1 MEFLSSNIMWIE
13 SVFLHIV
20 IYIFKKSYLFFPQE
34 QKEVKCRKTSLCFWS
49 SLLFAGCF
57 SCYLFLIAVL
67 FQRWEDWD
75 SRDLPRPLAGNSQSL
90 LARLQAK
97 FPLWAPVHPAYCVWT
112 SATSLIP
119 LQVMTWFPDPLP
131 SSSHSLLDI
140 FGQSLRKRW
149 LQPSIQTFRNIWVVA
164 MGQVLCRY
172 LWYTCEQSNQTKPLP
187 LWSLHSEDLHW
198 GWGPWPTT
206 STQKDFVTRY

>member
-1 MEFLSSNIMWIE
+1 MCLEFLSSNIMWIE

-75 SRDLPRPLAGNSQSL
+75 SRDLPRPLAGNSQIL

-97 FPLWAPVHPAYCVWT
+97 FPLWAPAAPC
-112 SATSLIP
+112 LLCLNICN
-119 LQVMTWFPDPLP
+119 FFN
-131 SSSHSLLDI
+131 SSSSYDMI
-140 FGQSLRKRW
+140 SR
-149 LQPSIQTFRNIWVVA
+149 
-164 MGQVLCRY
+164 
-172 LWYTCEQSNQTKPLP
+172 PLT
-187 LWSLHSEDLHW
+187 L
-198 GWGPWPTT
+198 
-206 STQKDFVTRY
+206 F